1 MYDAQ
6 SARKDL
12 VFYGR
17 KIEEKNLVVG
27 PGGNTSARAGGVIY
41 MKASGTA
48 FEDAGPEDYVGV
60 DLKTG
65 EVVDGSKKPSC
76 EILMHLG
83 CYAVREDVAAVVHT
97 HSPCA
102 VAVASAGVAIP
113 PMFPDF
119 IALLGTEVPTIDY
132 VVPAGK
138 ELADRVVA
146 AVKKHNVV
154 LLANHGVVALGGN
167 VREAYFRALAAEA
180 AAQIYLMSK
189 LLGSVPA
196 LSAEQVN
203 EVNSL
208 QAEDYRRALLRGW
221 RNCLDM

>member
-1 MYDAQ
+1 M
-6 SARKDL
+6 
-12 VFYGR
+12 
-17 KIEEKNLVVG
+17 
-27 PGGNTSARAGGVIY
+27 
-41 MKASGTA
+41 
-48 FEDAGPEDYVGV
+48 
-60 DLKTG
+60 
-65 EVVDGSKKPSC
+65 
-76 EILMHLG
+76 
-83 CYAVREDVAAVVHT
+83 
-97 HSPCA
+97 
-102 VAVASAGVAIP
+102 P

-119 IALLGTEVPTIDY
+119 IALLGTDVPTIDY
-132 VVPAGK
+132 VVPAGR

-221 RNCLDM
+221 KNCLDM

>member
-1 MYDAQ
+1 MYDKN

-41 MKASGTA
+41 MKASGTS
-48 FEDAGPEDYVGV
+48 FEDASEDDYVGV

-65 EVVDGSKKPSC
+65 EVVDGSKRPSC

-83 CYAVREDVAAVVHT
+83 CYAVRDDVAAVVHT
-97 HSPCA
+97 HSPYA
-102 VAVASAGVAIP
+102 VAVASAGLDMP

-119 IALLGTEVPTIDY
+119 IALLGTEVPRIEY

-138 ELADRVVA
+138 ELADRVVQA
-146 AVKKHNVV
+146 AREHNVI
-154 LLANHGVVALGGN
+154 LLANHGVVALGAN

-180 AAQIYLMSK
+180 AAQIFVASK
-189 LLGSVPA
+189 VLGSVPA
-196 LSAEQVN
+196 LSPAQVS
-203 EVNSL
+203 EVNGL
-208 QAEDYRRALLRGW
+208 KAEDYRRALLRGW
-221 RNCLDM
+221 KNNG